1 MSKLSLKFVAL
12 VVAMFTM
19 QAMGVGSTLSAKVV
33 TGKVVSAM
41 DSEPLIGATVQVD
54 GASTGTIT
62 DFEGNFKIEAK
73 EGQTLV
79 VSYVGYIAKKVQ
91 VGAASNYNIAL
102 EENRASLDEVV
113 VIGYGVQKKK
123 W

>member
-62 DFEGNFKIEAK
+62 DF
-73 EGQTLV
+73 
-79 VSYVGYIAKKVQ
+79 
-91 VGAASNYNIAL
+91 
-102 EENRASLDEVV
+102 
-113 VIGYGVQKKK
+113 
-123 W
+123 